1 MAQKT
6 VVTMTD
12 DIDGSEATE
21 TIWLGLDGQGY
32 EIDLNEVHAG
42 ELREVLA
49 PYLSVARPDRT
60 SSSRTGG
67 RGRGSGSSSGG
78 GGGRG
83 RSSSTGALG
92 GEVDAKAVRVWA
104 AEQGIEV
111 NARGRIP
118 AQVVRQYQDANS

>member
-1 MAQKT
+1 MAQKM

-12 DIDGSEATE
+12 DIDGSEANE
-21 TIWLGLDGQGY
+21 TVRFGLDGRSY
-32 EIDLNEVHAG
+32 EIDLNEIHAS

-49 PYLSVARPDRT
+49 PYLSVARADRDGAG
-60 SSSRTGG
+60 RTG
-67 RGRGSGSSSGG
+67 RGRGSSA

-83 RSSSTGALG
+83 RSGSSGSSSG
-92 GEVDAKAVRVWA
+92 DVDPKAVRAWA

-118 AQVVRQYQDANS
+118 AQVVRQYQDANG